1 MTEHDEGVVGIAVTA
16 AAAFGLGL
24 MAGLV
29 AGEWLGGVDAARVR
43 RAVKGLRPELPPGDA
58 AALEGVVRRALRARP
73 TTRYLKVRVRAAGE
87 RLVELTGR
95 VGDAVARERAGTV
108 AREAVP
114 GCTVINRLLVEGE
127 DVPRSPGPAAASP
140 DRR

>member
-1 MTEHDEGVVGIAVTA
+1 MPDRDEGIFGIAVAA

-29 AGEWLGGVDAARVR
+29 AGEWLGRVDAARVR
-43 RAVKGLRPELPPGDA
+43 RVVHRLRPELPPGDPG
-58 AALEGVVRRALRARP
+58 ALEATVRRALRSQPA
-73 TTRYLKVRVRAAGE
+73 TRYLKVRVRAAGE

-95 VGDAVARERAGTV
+95 VGDAVARERAGAT

-114 GCTVINRLLVEGE
+114 GCVVINRLLVEGE
-127 DVPRSPGPAAASP
+127 DVPRGPTVVTPNHS
-140 DRR
+140 